1 MKTKNAL
8 KQAELILKL
17 YEIRRETVLRAAR
30 DYVGGEFKP
39 KSVDD
44 FVSLVKDGGKPSG
57 HILQVYGY
65 WDMVAAFVVHGALD
79 EALIFDTCQEM
90 YFQFEKI
97 QPYLAGFRE
106 QMNLPEFLRSMETVV
121 TASQEKRTKSVVK
134 AKKARTPAPEPE
146 ELASAD
152 AETPT
157 TSK

>member
-1 MKTKNAL
+1 M
-8 KQAELILKL
+8 
-17 YEIRRETVLRAAR
+17 
-30 DYVGGEFKP
+30 P

-106 QMNLPEFLRSMETVV
+106 QMKLPEFLRSMETVV
-121 TASQEKRTKSVVK
+121 TGSQERRTRAVTK
-134 AKKARTPAPEPE
+134 AKKVRPPAPEEPKHHGRRRGSDCLPVE
-146 ELASAD
+146 IISQPLPV
-152 AETPT
+152 ETA
-157 TSK
+157 KG

>member
-1 MKTKNAL
+1 VKTKNAL

-17 YEIRRETVLRAAR
+17 YEIRRETALRAAR

-79 EALIFDTCQEM
+79 ESLIFDTCQEM

-121 TASQEKRTKSVVK
+121 TGSQERRTRAV
-134 AKKARTPAPEPE
+134 AKTKKVRPPAPEPE
-146 ELASAD
+146 EAAPAV
-152 AETPT
+152 AEPP
-157 TSK
+157 SPSR

>member
-1 MKTKNAL
+1 VKTKNAL

-17 YEIRRETVLRAAR
+17 YEIRRETALRAAR
-30 DYVGGEFKP
+30 DYVGGEFMP
-39 KSVDD
+39 KSVDE

-106 QMNLPEFLRSMETVV
+106 KMNLPEFLRSIETVV
-121 TASQEKRTKSVVK
+121 VGNQERRTRAVTKVK
-134 AKKARTPAPEPE
+134 TKPAKIRTQATDVEEPAN
-146 ELASAD
+146 AA
-152 AETPT
+152 AE
-157 TSK
+157 S

>member
-1 MKTKNAL
+1 LKTKNAL

-17 YEIRRETVLRAAR
+17 YEIRRETALRTAR
-30 DYVGGEFKP
+30 DYVGGEFMP
-39 KSVDD
+39 KSVDE

-79 EALIFDTCQEM
+79 ESLIFDTCQEM

-106 QMNLPEFLRSMETVV
+106 QMKLPEFLRSMETVV
-121 TASQEKRTKSVVK
+121 TGSQERRTRTVAK
-134 AKKARTPAPEPE
+134 AKKVRPPAPEPE
-146 ELASAD
+146 ESASTA
-152 AETPT
+152 AEPAT
-157 TSK
+157 TSR

>member
-1 MKTKNAL
+1 M
-8 KQAELILKL
+8 
-17 YEIRRETVLRAAR
+17 
-30 DYVGGEFKP
+30 P

-106 QMNLPEFLRSMETVV
+106 QMKLPEFLRSMETVV
-121 TASQEKRTKSVVK
+121 TGSQERRTRAVTK
-134 AKKARTPAPEPE
+134 AKKVRPPASEAKNPRPPPS
-146 ELASAD
+146 LRL
-152 AETPT
+152 TVG
-157 TSK
+157 